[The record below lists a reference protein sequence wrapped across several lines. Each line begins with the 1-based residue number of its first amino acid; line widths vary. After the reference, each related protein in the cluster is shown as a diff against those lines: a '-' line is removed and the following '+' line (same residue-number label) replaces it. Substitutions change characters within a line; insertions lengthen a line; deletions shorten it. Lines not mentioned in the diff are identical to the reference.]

1 MSEPQTSTR
10 SGDWLT
16 VSQAAAALGISERAV
31 QKRCASG
38 KLAARRVETP
48 QGTRWEIDANQIT
61 RTVTR
66 TSEPNARTLDA
77 NQDANQRTKSP
88 EPRELTHEIGRE
100 PANHQDA
107 NHANRQNDFQ
117 AHLLEENR
125 FLRTLIEQRDR
136 DAAELR
142 AALRKALD
150 SVPKALPESTSSTR
164 DESGENAPQLAQ
176 MPQTGK
182 QSPET
187 KKDTQSGLRGEGL
200 RDLRAIFK
208 KILGVR

>member
-1 MSEPQTSTR
+1 
-10 SGDWLT
+10 
-16 VSQAAAALGISERAV
+16 
-31 QKRCASG
+31 
-38 KLAARRVETP
+38 
-48 QGTRWEIDANQIT
+48 
-61 RTVTR
+61 
-66 TSEPNARTLDA
+66 
-77 NQDANQRTKSP
+77 
-88 EPRELTHEIGRE
+88 
-100 PANHQDA
+100 
-107 NHANRQNDFQ
+107 
-117 AHLLEENR
+117 LLEENR